1 MLADLD
7 ETLRQLLI
15 AELPVKNGELD
26 ISFDL
31 PKRDWSSRISKPTV
45 NLFLYDVRENN
56 VLRQHQ
62 WERPTSSP
70 SNAGAP
76 TAHLKRTPL
85 RVDCSYMITAWAA
98 DPEDEH
104 RLLTRCMLA
113 LFRHPTLPSRFLVGT
128 VQNPP
133 FDIQARLAQHDVLE
147 DPSDLWNVLDN
158 EMRPGVSYVVTLAL
172 DPWQEI
178 TGPIVRTRI
187 LRFGQAQHLPDT
199 ISLVPDVSRTDLVLI
214 AGTLRD
220 SKSGEPLPGTD
231 IAVQGTG
238 YATTTDHAGRF
249 TLGSMP
255 PGEYT
260 LIAWTSEGKPKQ
272 RQIAVPATTGDYDM
286 EV

>member
-1 MLADLD
+1 M
-7 ETLRQLLI
+7 
-15 AELPVKNGELD
+15 
-26 ISFDL
+26 
-31 PKRDWSSRISKPTV
+31 
-45 NLFLYDVRENN
+45 
-56 VLRQHQ
+56 
-62 WERPTSSP
+62 
-70 SNAGAP
+70 
-76 TAHLKRTPL
+76 KRTPM
-85 RVDCSYMITAWAA
+85 RVDASYVITAWAA
-98 DPEDEH
+98 DPADEH
-104 RLLTRCMLA
+104 RLLTRSMLA
-113 LFRHPTLPSRFLVGT
+113 LFRHPTLPNERLVGT
-128 VQNPP
+128 LQNPP
-133 FDIQARLAQHDVLE
+133 YDIQAKLAQHDVLE

-238 YATTTDHAGRF
+238 YATTTDYAGRF
-249 TLGSMP
+249 TLVSMP

>member
-15 AELPVKNGELD
+15 VELPVKNGELD

-133 FDIQARLAQHDVLE
+133 FDIQARLAQHDALE

-178 TGPIVRTRI
+178 TGPLVRTRI
-187 LRFGQAQHLPDT
+187 LRFGQAQGLPTRPD
-199 ISLVPDVSRTDLVLI
+199 LVPGSRWLAPI
-214 AGTLRD
+214 W
-220 SKSGEPLPGTD
+220 S
-231 IAVQGTG
+231 
-238 YATTTDHAGRF
+238 
-249 TLGSMP
+249 
-255 PGEYT
+255 
-260 LIAWTSEGKPKQ
+260 
-272 RQIAVPATTGDYDM
+272 
-286 EV
+286 